1 MCLIN
6 ILKLTS
12 KIFVK
17 KTKQALIKR
26 KARLVM
32 NQTKVNNGAVVSQ
45 IKNEGIAM
53 DKTINKIKDAVF
65 NELRRV
71 PGKIVKI
78 DPTIYE
84 NGPENTMKPYDYS
97 SRNSVYGLTEY
108 SSSDGKT
115 KHTVP
120 FAVEIAYDGA
130 EPNILVRLKA
140 LYCWNANDRN
150 DVNYWGKVIL
160 TNYGE
165 QGLLDLN
172 KRPAWMKDS
181 DELEFQ
187 PAVDP
192 KKVSEFLA
200 GNGEES
206 MHYSNGATAKFS
218 DDPEFQSFLDDF
230 YQVDQIEVP
239 NPRPTKLNQEKLD
252 LLIKQQNQVE
262 PKRSYDANADP
273 MAALIAN
280 AKAAMK
286 KWHKQYGFS
295 KGYLDLGSLHT
306 AAFYFYIDDP
316 ELPIANN
323 FDYLQK
329 QKNAKLTEYQVL
341 TFTYLAKNKVM
352 FKVINRQTKDGQNH
366 DQHYARYEAA
376 KSDQVLEQ
384 QIVQLPGSASQL
396 ENQAGALPT
405 DEENIVDLSK

>member
-1 MCLIN
+1 M
-6 ILKLTS
+6 
-12 KIFVK
+12 
-17 KTKQALIKR
+17 IKR
-26 KARLVM
+26 KARLAM
-32 NQTKVNNGAVVSQ
+32 NQTKVNNGVATSQ
-45 IKNEGIAM
+45 IENEEGMAM
-53 DKTINKIKDAVF
+53 NESLAEIEGAVF

-84 NGPENTMKPYDYS
+84 NGPEDTMKPYDYS

-108 SSSDGKT
+108 KSQDGKT
-115 KHTVP
+115 KHIVP
-120 FAVEIAYDGA
+120 FAVEIVYDGA

-140 LYCWNANDRN
+140 LSCWNANDRN

-165 QGLLDLN
+165 KGLLDLD
-172 KRPAWMKDS
+172 KRPAWMKNS
-181 DELEFQ
+181 DEFEFQ

-192 KKVSEFLA
+192 EKVKDFLE

-239 NPRPTKLNQEKLD
+239 NPRPNKLD
-252 LLIKQQNQVE
+252 QAMLNNIVKAQNQIKQ
-262 PKRSYDANADP
+262 KRSYDANADP
-273 MAALIAN
+273 MAALIAD
-280 AKAAMK
+280 AKAAIK

-323 FDYLQK
+323 FDYLQN
-329 QKNAKLTEYQVL
+329 QKPNTKLTEYQVL

-376 KSDQVLEQ
+376 ASDQVLEK

-396 ENQAGALPT
+396 ENQADALPT
-405 DEENIVDLSK
+405 DEENIVALSK